1 MKFDYFVTHTRS
13 DASTTYEKLYAD
25 GLEQIGLCDG
35 MGIDTIWF
43 PEHQFTNQLCSPA
56 PLINVV
62 DAAHRTRRV
71 RLGTAVVITPYYDPL
86 LLAGQAALADQLTQG
101 RLEIGFGRGGFRY
114 EYERLGMTEPLAAAR
129 QQEALEV
136 ILRAWTETDYAYAGT
151 YFKFPEV
158 TVVPR
163 PFQRPCPPTWIAAR
177 TPDSLRF
184 AAEHGIGIM
193 MAPQRQPISRL
204 QGQMRLLDAIC
215 EDLGVVRPPVRIT
228 REIWVTTSPAEA
240 RQVAE
245 LLAEVPPGAVEPPPE
260 RGAHR
265 GRVHRSGAAAHGIR
279 HLPRGA
285 DRPGRDRR
293 SRDVRGADSPVRGA
307 WRRRVHRELRLGQ
320 PQRSILRS
328 MELFAE
334 RVHAALRRRS
344 SAAAARAAGWAA
356 RRSPHDRAGEPPLLI
371 DIDGLAGRLGHL
383 GSRRVARAS
392 SIAPRPAGAG
402 GATSS
407 TSPPTPKV
415 RAHADG
421 AVDNHGLLRLISDI
435 GCPDCGRPV
444 IALFRR
450 WQDEDRARDP
460 AGPDGAHARAPVA
473 RASQPEAGAAESRE
487 GSAFPGER
495 PMSTLEEYRA
505 EGQALRRSVF
515 GVPAPGAK
523 PRARPR
529 SWRRTWVASATRCSS
544 ARSGAGPAWSSPT
557 AA

>member
-1 MKFDYFVTHTRS
+1 MDGILDETPSDCEEGRQETAMKFDYFVTHTRS

-136 ILRAWTETDYAYAGT
+136 ILRAWTETDFAYAGT

-228 REIWVTTSPAEA
+228 REIWVTTSQAEA

-245 LLAEVPPGAVEPPPE
+245 LLAEYHRVQWNLHQNAAPTVDGFTEAVPLPTGYDISPEELIARGVIGDPDHCVE
-260 RGAHR
+260 RLR
-265 GRVHRSGAAAHGIR
+265 QYAA
-279 HLPRGA
+279 LGA
-285 DRPGRDRR
+285 DAFIANFD
-293 SRDVRGADSPVRGA
+293 
-307 WRRRVHRELRLGQ
+307 WGQ

-334 RVHAALRRRS
+334 RVMPHFADDRPPTRPIPDPHGR
-344 SAAAARAAGWAA
+344 ARTTV
-356 RRSPHDRAGEPPLLI
+356 REPVLI
-371 DIDGLAGRLGHL
+371 DVEGLAGDWVSWEVDEWLGQFEL
-383 GSRRVARAS
+383 PSAGRGRRS
-392 SIAPRPAGAG
+392 YIFDF
-402 GATSS
+402 ATA
-407 TSPPTPKV
+407 PKV

-421 AVDNHGLLRLISDI
+421 AVDIQGLLRLISDM
-435 GCPDCGRPV
+435 GCPECGRPV
-444 IALFRR
+444 IALYRR
-450 WQDEDRARDP
+450 REGEDRAAITR
-460 AGPDGAHARAPVA
+460 HLTERM
-473 RASQPEAGAAESRE
+473 RE
-487 GSAFPGER
+487 LRWHER
-495 PMSTLEEYRA
+495 HTN
-505 EGQALRRSVF
+505 
-515 GVPAPGAK
+515 
-523 PRARPR
+523 
-529 SWRRTWVASATRCSS
+529 RRTMGR
-544 ARSGAGPAWSSPT
+544 
-557 AA
+557 